1 MRLTMWAPAL
11 LIATITIACGGGAPS
26 ESGASSPATTAS
38 KVIRLTGSDTM
49 INLNQA
55 WAEQYRTVA
64 PDVSVQVA
72 GGGSGVGIAGLIDGI
87 LDVAA
92 SSRKMEPEEI
102 QKATKEAGAA
112 PQEITVGLDALAIYV
127 HESSPLTQISIEE
140 LAEIYGDEAKITK
153 WSQLGPKNP
162 SCTSD
167 DIIRVSRQNNSGTY
181 AYFREAILGRTRE
194 FKLGSVDQSGSKD
207 VVALV
212 ARTPCAIGYSGM
224 AYAAAGTKQLP
235 VAKKKGDAAVAP
247 SLETAL
253 SNTYP
258 ISRPLFFYTHGAPT
272 PLTKA
277 FIDWTLGDA
286 GQKVLQDIGYVPAP
300 KK

>member
-1 MRLTMWAPAL
+1 MVL
-11 LIATITIACGGGAPS
+11 LAAGLSACSGGSAPS
-26 ESGASSPATTAS
+26 GGSDAAPTTGSGQ
-38 KVIRLTGSDTM
+38 VIRLTGSDTM
-49 INLNQA
+49 VNLNQA
-55 WAEQYRTVA
+55 WAEQYKVA
-64 PDVSVQVA
+64 APEVSVQVA

-102 QKATKEAGAA
+102 AKATKEAGAA
-112 PQEITVGLDALAIYV
+112 PQEYTVGLDALAVYV
-127 HESSPLTQISIEE
+127 HESNPLKEIAIEE
-140 LAEIYGDEAKITK
+140 LAEVYGDEGTITK
-153 WSQLGPKNP
+153 WSQLGTKNAA
-162 SCTSD
+162 CVSD

-181 AYFREAILGRTRE
+181 AYFREAILGRTRD

-235 VAKKKGDAAVAP
+235 VAKKKGEP
-247 SLETAL
+247 SVVPSVQSAL
-253 SNTYP
+253 DGTYP
-258 ISRPLFFYTHGAPT
+258 ISRPLYFYTHGTPT
-272 PLTKA
+272 PLVKT
-277 FIDWTLGDA
+277 FLDWTLGEA
-286 GQKVLQDIGYVPAP
+286 GQKVLQDVGYVPAP